1 MKFENINSNEKLR
14 AELQNA
20 KDIEDLYEVCKKAD
34 SSLTPEEFEDFLVS
48 CCKQIE
54 ETSEEALEK
63 VAGGK
68 ILDKNVSKKV
78 ASLVLGTLALGSS
91 TGFTGSNKASALAET
106 RSVGVST
113 IKDLGFAHIY
123 SKEEVKQARAE
134 FDKLYDEC
142 ADLIEKI
149 DDNFVAS
156 SLQSQLNDLSVSSEK
171 TSFVDKFFDRFKYKR
186 LLESVT
192 GLESVRKNA
201 LNQLRREEASKAKE
215 ESNNPNNQGD
225 NESKEALLKNQNQT
239 FNNYKINNRTSLSV
253 LKKNIESC
261 MNGIKDAS
269 LQQVFGADIDKI
281 KADINEQL
289 KLLEG
294 MTLSDEIRNDDIQVF
309 TQNLDGYF
317 ADFKLELDSLTKRCD
332 KLVKDVTNASNA
344 VKKQL
349 LMEAKDRFSNVI
361 RELETKISDEFASQ
375 DITDDYL
382 VRIQQLEADV
392 RSSFN
397 EICAKIDAMSSIDDV
412 QDIERALTLF
422 NSQLNRAIASKDDVV
437 ARFRER
443 QRKERRLEAR
453 SNFEQLL
460 TMLRSGLLTLDDV
473 IGGNEKMI
481 SDLRNM
487 INLYR
492 GYRKTNKGDLPKGII
507 FYGAPGVGKTT
518 GLRAIAAAEKLPV
531 VLVRPGGTEEQAVEK
546 LTNAFSEA
554 KTLGASLGPDDGPA
568 ILILD
573 EIDAICSQ
581 RKAEKTNKLT
591 TAMIGL
597 LDDLKPQDNVLIA
610 ATTNLLEAVDSA
622 IRRAGRLKPKCEVAK
637 PQEDGIRKILKVT
650 FSGFKLEGQMSLD
663 EFVENFV
670 GPLRGCTG
678 ADIYEIANDAI
689 QQRLNKS
696 STNMYS
702 DITLYVSDVNEQ
714 IEKLRNNK

>member
-1 MKFENINSNEKLR
+1 MS
-14 AELQNA
+14 
-20 KDIEDLYEVCKKAD
+20 
-34 SSLTPEEFEDFLVS
+34 
-48 CCKQIE
+48 
-54 ETSEEALEK
+54 
-63 VAGGK
+63 
-68 ILDKNVSKKV
+68 
-78 ASLVLGTLALGSS
+78 
-91 TGFTGSNKASALAET
+91 
-106 RSVGVST
+106 
-113 IKDLGFAHIY
+113 
-123 SKEEVKQARAE
+123 
-134 FDKLYDEC
+134 
-142 ADLIEKI
+142 
-149 DDNFVAS
+149 
-156 SLQSQLNDLSVSSEK
+156 
-171 TSFVDKFFDRFKYKR
+171 
-186 LLESVT
+186 
-192 GLESVRKNA
+192 
-201 LNQLRREEASKAKE
+201 
-215 ESNNPNNQGD
+215 
-225 NESKEALLKNQNQT
+225 
-239 FNNYKINNRTSLSV
+239 
-253 LKKNIESC
+253 
-261 MNGIKDAS
+261 GIKDAS

-332 KLVKDVTNASNA
+332 KLVKDVTNASNS

-361 RELETKISDEFASQ
+361 RELQTKISDEFASQ

-397 EICAKIDAMSSIDDV
+397 EICTKIDAMTSIDDV

-453 SNFEQLL
+453 NDFDQLL

-473 IGGNEKMI
+473 IGGNEKMV
-481 SDLRNM
+481 SKVRDM

-492 GYRKTNKGDLPKGII
+492 EFRKTNKGTPPKGII

-518 GLRAIAAAEKLPV
+518 GLRAIGAAEKLPV

-554 KTLGASLGPDDGPA
+554 KTLGASLGPEDGPA
-568 ILILD
+568 MLILD
-573 EIDAICSQ
+573 EIDAICAK
-581 RKAEKTNKLT
+581 RGVEKTNKLT

-597 LDDLKPQDNVLIA
+597 LDDLKPQDNVLIV
-610 ATTNLLEAVDSA
+610 ATTNFLKAVDEA
-622 IRRAGRLKPKCEVAK
+622 ITRSGRLEEVCEVAK
-637 PQEDGIRKILKVT
+637 PQEDGIRKILKVA

-678 ADIYEIANDAI
+678 ADIARVADRAI

-696 STNMYS
+696 SVKMFS
-702 DITLYVSDVNEQ
+702 DITLYMSDVNEQ
-714 IEKLRNNK
+714 IAQLCK